1 MSQYYNP
8 RRKRNLYSP
17 EGNEPFKISRS
28 KIDLFLEC
36 PRCFYL
42 DRRLGVARPPGYP
55 FALNSAVDS
64 LLKKE
69 FDRYRQIQAPHP
81 LMQQNGVDAVPFN
94 HPKIDLWRDN
104 FTGVQYHDPVTNF
117 IIFGAVDDI
126 WQKPDDS
133 LIIVDYKSTSKSTEI
148 TLDAEWQNSYKRQ
161 MEIYQWLMRR
171 NGFEVDN
178 TGYFVY
184 CNGITDRDVFDSRLD
199 FDINLLSY
207 TGDDSW
213 IGDVV
218 SNIHECL
225 NSEMIPDADA
235 ECDYCSYR
243 KAVKEVKNSV

>member
-1 MSQYYNP
+1 
-8 RRKRNLYSP
+8 
-17 EGNEPFKISRS
+17 
-28 KIDLFLEC
+28 
-36 PRCFYL
+36 
-42 DRRLGVARPPGYP
+42 
-55 FALNSAVDS
+55 
-64 LLKKE
+64 
-69 FDRYRQIQAPHP
+69 
-81 LMQQNGVDAVPFN
+81 
-94 HPKIDLWRDN
+94 
-104 FTGVQYHDPVTNF
+104 
-117 IIFGAVDDI
+117 VDDI

-133 LIIVDYKSTSKSTEI
+133 LIVVDYKSTSKSTEI

-218 SNIHECL
+218 SNIYECL